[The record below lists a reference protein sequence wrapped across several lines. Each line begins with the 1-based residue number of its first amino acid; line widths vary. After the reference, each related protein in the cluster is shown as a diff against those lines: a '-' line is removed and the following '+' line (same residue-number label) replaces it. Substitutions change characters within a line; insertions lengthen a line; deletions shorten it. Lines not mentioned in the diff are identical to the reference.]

1 MFLTFKVKPFKAMLL
16 PNLKLFRKFTKC
28 CCREQ
33 SVPNALED
41 IVLDL
46 VPLIMLSRG
55 NKAALDSGGICSMI
69 SFEETPEKP
78 L

>member
-1 MFLTFKVKPFKAMLL
+1 MFLTFKVNPYKAMLL

-28 CCREQ
+28 CSREQ
-33 SVPNALED
+33 NVPNALED

-46 VPLIMLSRG
+46 VPLIMLIRG
-55 NKAALDSGGICSMI
+55 NKAALDPGGICSIM
-69 SFEETPEKP
+69 SFDGTPEKS